1 MFDRDRLF
9 RVLFH
14 LSRETNDFLLAQ
26 DAYETVRSCI
36 SQIKDAHLI
45 ISEMEERVKDCV
57 GEDYSEQRRQLT
69 SYIEKLHEVQFYC
82 PLWCS
87 FLSPLLDEALEFWF
101 CCPVDHTRCVGE
113 NKSPMDKWRHFKE
126 NDIASDISHRISQFK
141 SHCASLVGT
150 HFSDLLSLLQQEIDQ
165 EQNDQNILFSSSNY
179 LLNNLPLVYR
189 TEFSEKCNQLIATL
203 KFPRTHFHSIND
215 HFIHLIGY
223 STARLLGVPV
233 AEYIYN
239 IIEKT
244 SMNKQIDDA
253 TKTLPRPTM
262 MRLFYRTS
270 TGQLV
275 GVLWML
281 GSNLIDECFCGLG
294 VDITQEI
301 ETSRL
306 KQAVSIQKM
315 LKQWLHSIRNASFEQ
330 QARVILEDV
339 HNLEKKVNRS
349 DVRAEFESITE
360 CVKLLMHTARTS
372 VGLIDQALE
381 TRGLT
386 QHMCV
391 SDFVSNIT
399 SFPHHFAQSEG
410 IPAIYTRYRFLLN
423 GNPASPQDY
432 ASFFVTGDI
441 ISLQSIVDNIISNA
455 VRWVEESIFSFF
467 VSIDLSFQVYRSRSW
482 DCG

>member
-1 MFDRDRLF
+1 MFDRERLF
-9 RVLFH
+9 RVLYY
-14 LSRETNDFLLAQ
+14 LSTEKSHFLIAQ
-26 DAYETVRSCI
+26 DAYEVIRSCI
-36 SQIKDAHLI
+36 NQTKDIDLA
-45 ISEMEERVKDCV
+45 ISEMEERKDSI
-57 GEDYSEQRRQLT
+57 GETHQAEIAVVQL
-69 SYIEKLHEVQFYC
+69 SLEKLREVQSHSD
-82 PLWCS
+82 LWCS
-87 FLSPLLDEALEFWF
+87 FLSPLLNHALEFWF

-113 NKSPMDKWRHFKE
+113 NKSPMEKWRHFKE
-126 NDIASDISHRISQFK
+126 NDIYSEILSHLTQFK
-141 SHCASLVGT
+141 LQCATLVEL
-150 HFSDLLSLLQQEIDQ
+150 HFSDLFILLQQEMQ
-165 EQNDQNILFSSSNY
+165 HEQLDQNQLFPSKNQ
-179 LLNNLPLVYR
+179 LLNSLPLVLR
-189 TEFSEKCNQLIATL
+189 PEFNEKCHQLIATL
-203 KFPRTHFHSIND
+203 KFPRTHFHTINEP
-215 HFIHLIGY
+215 FSHLIGY
-223 STARLLGVPV
+223 SIARLLGVPV

-244 SMNKQIDDA
+244 AINKQIDS
-253 TKTLPRPTM
+253 TTNTPSQRPTM

-281 GSNLIDECFCGLG
+281 ASDLIDGSFCGMG
-294 VDITQEI
+294 VDITQEV

-330 QARVILEDV
+330 QARVILEEV
-339 HNLEKKVNRS
+339 HQLEKKVNRN
-349 DVRAEFESITE
+349 DVRGEFESITE
-360 CVKLLMHTARTS
+360 CVKLLIHTAKTS
-372 VGLIDQALE
+372 VGLIDQALD

-410 IPAIYTRYRFLLN
+410 IAAIYTRYRFLLN

-455 VRWVEESIFSFF
+455 VR
-467 VSIDLSFQVYRSRSW
+467 
-482 DCG
+482 